1 MNRTKRITKE
11 NLIIDAAEKVFS
23 TVGFRNA
30 TMGEIADEMG
40 MSKGSVYFYFSSKE
54 NLYMAVTYRAWQ
66 VLLDR
71 HYHCLQSEKNKSGFE
86 TTFELFKI
94 ALEFAEEHP
103 YYFELVMNFIALM
116 RSANQQ
122 KLAKDKAREALE
134 DSMYY
139 RKILDINNL
148 PLSIVTKEIER
159 GQEDGSIKNQ
169 RNPILLYLSAWAL
182 LTGYMTL
189 NASNS
194 KSGKSTIFRVG
205 VEDWRH
211 YTMKIVQDILNDEIE
226 YDYQEEEALEVAQG
240 L

>member
-11 NLIIDAAEKVFS
+11 KLIIDAAEKTFAA
-23 TVGFRNA
+23 VGFLNA
-30 TMGEIADEMG
+30 TMGEIAEKIE

-66 VLLDR
+66 ALLDR
-71 HYHCLQSEKNKSGFE
+71 HYYCLQFVKSKNGFE
-86 TTFELFKI
+86 TTAELFKV
-94 ALEFAEEHP
+94 AMEFAEEHP
-103 YYFELVMNFIALM
+103 YYFELIMNFIALM

-122 KLAKDKAREALE
+122 KLAKDKVREALE
-134 DSMYY
+134 DSIYY

-159 GQEDGSIKNQ
+159 GQKDGSIKNQ
-169 RNPILLYLSAWAL
+169 RNPVLLYLSAWAL

-194 KSGKSTIFRVG
+194 KSGKSTIFRVDI
-205 VEDWRH
+205 EYWRH
-211 YTMKIVQDILNDEIE
+211 YTMKMVQDILNDEIE
-226 YDYQEEEALEVAQG
+226 CDYQKQETLEVIPEF
-240 L
+240 